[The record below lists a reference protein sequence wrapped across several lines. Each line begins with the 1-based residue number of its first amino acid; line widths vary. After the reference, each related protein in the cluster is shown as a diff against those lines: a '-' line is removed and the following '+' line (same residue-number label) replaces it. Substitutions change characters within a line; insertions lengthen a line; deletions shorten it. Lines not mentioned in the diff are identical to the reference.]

1 MFFNRIYF
9 TTRHTF
15 RRLNIQQYAYNR
27 HLVTF
32 NSPNGGKG
40 GPNFDYI
47 LTVFVMGSGFYLL
60 NKKR

>member
-9 TTRHTF
+9 TTRQTY
-15 RRLNIQQYAYNR
+15 RRLKYNR

-47 LTVFVMGSGFYLL
+47 LTVFVMGSGFYMI
-60 NKKR
+60 NKK

>member
-9 TTRHTF
+9 TSRQTYH
-15 RRLNIQQYAYNR
+15 RLKYNR
-27 HLVTF
+27 KLVTF

-47 LTVFVMGSGFYLL
+47 LTVFIMGSGFYLL
-60 NKKR
+60 NKRN